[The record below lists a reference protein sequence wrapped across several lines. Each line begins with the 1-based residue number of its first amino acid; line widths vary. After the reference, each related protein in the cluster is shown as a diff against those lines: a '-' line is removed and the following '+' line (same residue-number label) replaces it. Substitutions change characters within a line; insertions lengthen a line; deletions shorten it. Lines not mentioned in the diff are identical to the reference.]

1 MYMNRLYLLLP
12 ILVLTASCF
21 KKPEQE
27 KMAVA
32 TTVALAPVYAGASG
46 SYLTAQ
52 GPCKGNTALVF
63 EYSSAVSSTQTV
75 EVKCTYDYVNTNLP
89 VANGLSNQIFTV
101 AVSGKYQNKKSSATS
116 QTVNFNPAPSP
127 DAGQAITSAGG
138 QTTGPFASTWS
149 IVGEFFGGTT
159 LQTDPNATHRP
170 GLSGVLDP

>member
-12 ILVLTASCF
+12 MVLLTVSCF

-27 KMAVA
+27 KMAVP
-32 TTVALAPVYAGASG
+32 TTVALAPVYAGAVS

-63 EYSSAVSSTQTV
+63 EYYSAVSTTQTF
-75 EVKCTYDYVNTNLP
+75 EVACTYDYVNTNLP
-89 VANGLSNQIFTV
+89 VSNGLTNQTFTV
-101 AVSGKYQNKKSSATS
+101 LVTGKYQNKKSTTNSL
-116 QTVNFNPAPSP
+116 TVNFNPAPAP
-127 DAGQAITSAGG
+127 DAGQAITSTGG

-149 IVGEFFGGTT
+149 IVGEFFGGPT
-159 LQTDPNATHRP
+159 LQTDPAAAHRP